1 MKKTNITLSIALAAV
16 FSASTAFAEAEVS
29 GKIVHESAKFTTSGT
44 TIGAA
49 TAHGK
54 DAFKQ
59 ETSARIYIDGEVN
72 DDATYH
78 VELNLM
84 KDGKAGANYDGNES
98 YTQRDA
104 LREAYVDT
112 QQGDWAIRAGK
123 QQVVW
128 GTADGMKLLDAINP
142 TDYSEMAQNQ
152 MEDSRLP
159 VWMINADTDLADGTN
174 LQIVLSEQ
182 KANKI
187 AGLNASGDQ
196 GHAFIMKGVD
206 TITGKRNG
214 FLNVAPALS
223 AVAQTFNLAATGQGG
238 VGGFQQAGTIAADTM
253 NPGWN
258 GSSSSLMPFTGF
270 TVDGF
275 AGNNVATTGGFDNV
289 SVAGQMLGAG
299 QTGSDGSDTVNGTAY
314 NGANATDGANLLFG
328 MAEGGLAA
336 GDPNGNG
343 GATNLVNGQWVG
355 ENPDGTWD
363 ISNPTAAFEYM
374 PNATFSTFN
383 TFAKATSSYVVD
395 SDAQDGINFGFR
407 TKNSTVDGVNYSFNV
422 LRHADANPYID
433 LSWHDKTTGEKLS
446 VELRQSPTNPAEQGM
461 PTGASAAVVTRDSV
475 VTDLISNAVANSD
488 TSPYSMGNASNATT
502 VLLKNAAGEYY
513 GVQDP
518 TNGSA
523 YAGDAP
529 VLRFTERSNDIT
541 SIGGSFDTTIETAEL
556 GGVVIRGEAMLNI
569 DEMTPVVN
577 RTLLA
582 IGDLTGALTMKKG
595 KTFRY
600 VIGAD
605 ITALTNMM
613 VSAQFIQ
620 IRNLD
625 YVDNTCTG
633 TTQMGNAYNCSE
645 YTADMATMHLSN
657 DLNKA
662 EKNKEFYSLFFSK
675 PFGASGEHRWN
686 NIFMFEENGGKWNR
700 LDAEFSI
707 DDDTQATVEYNKYWG
722 DENTQF
728 GQLKASSNIQVGVKY
743 SF

>member
-1 MKKTNITLSIALAAV
+1 MKKQNLILSAALAAV
-16 FSASTAFAEAEVS
+16 FSASTVFAEAEVT

-49 TAHGK
+49 SAQNK
-54 DAFKQ
+54 DYFKQ
-59 ETSARIYIDGEVN
+59 ETSARIFIDGEAS
-72 DDATYH
+72 DSATFH
-78 VELNLM
+78 VELQAF
-84 KDGKAGANYDGNES
+84 KDGKATTNYDSNES

-112 QQGDWAIRAGK
+112 EMNDWSIRAGK

-128 GTADGMKLLDAINP
+128 GTADGMKLLDTINP

-152 MEDSRLP
+152 MEDSRMP
-159 VWMINADTDLADGTN
+159 VWMINADTDLENGTN
-174 LQIVLSEQ
+174 LQFILSEQ

-187 AGLNASGDQ
+187 AGLNESGDQ
-196 GHAFIMKGVD
+196 GNAFIMKGVD
-206 TITGKRNG
+206 SITGKRNG
-214 FLNVAPALS
+214 FLNVTPALA
-223 AVAQTFNLAATGQGG
+223 AVAQTFNSAATGVGG
-238 VGGFQQAGTIAADTM
+238 IGGFQQAGTVAADTM
-253 NPGWN
+253 LAGWN

-275 AGNNVATTGGFDNV
+275 AGNYKDITGGFDNGSV
-289 SVAGQMLGAG
+289 SGQMLGAG
-299 QTGSDGSDTVNGTAY
+299 QTGSDGTNLANGTAY
-314 NGANATDGANLLFG
+314 DVNNAVDGIDLLYG
-328 MAEGGLAA
+328 MSQNGLAV
-336 GDPNGNG
+336 GDPNANSGV
-343 GATNLVNGQWVG
+343 TNLV
-355 ENPDGTWD
+355 DTTWD
-363 ISNPTAAFEYM
+363 VANPTAAFEYM

-383 TFAKATSSYVVD
+383 TFAQATSSYVKD
-395 SDAQDGINFGFR
+395 SKAQDSVNYGFR
-407 TKNSTVDGVNYSFNV
+407 TKTSTSDGVNYSFNV

-433 LSWHDKTTGEKLS
+433 MSWHDKVTGEELT

-461 PTGASAAVVTRDSV
+461 PLGASAAVVTRNSV

-502 VLLKNAAGEYY
+502 VMLKNSAGKYY
-513 GVQDP
+513 GAQDP
-518 TNGSA
+518 TGGTA
-523 YAGDAP
+523 YAGFAP
-529 VLRFTERSNDIT
+529 VLRFTEKSNDIT
-541 SIGGSFDTTIETAEL
+541 SIGGSFDTTVETTQL

-569 DEMTPVVN
+569 DEMTPIVN
-577 RTLLA
+577 RKLLA

-595 KTFRY
+595 NTFRY

-605 ITALTNMM
+605 VTALTNMM

-625 YVDNTCTG
+625 YVDNSCTG
-633 TTQMGNAYNCSE
+633 TTQMGSSYDCSE
-645 YTADMATMHLSN
+645 YTGDMATMHLTN
-657 DLNKA
+657 GMNKA

-686 NIFMFEENGGKWNR
+686 NITMYEENGGKWNR

-722 DENTQF
+722 NENTQF
-728 GQLKASSNIQVGVKY
+728 GQLEKSSNIQVGVKY

>member
-16 FSASTAFAEAEVS
+16 FSSSVAFAEAEVT

-49 TAHGK
+49 AAHDK
-54 DAFKQ
+54 DYFKQ
-59 ETSARIYIDGEVN
+59 ETSARIYIDDEVN
-72 DDATYH
+72 DDTTYH

-159 VWMINADTDLADGTN
+159 VWMINADRDLADGTN

-187 AGLNASGDQ
+187 AGMNASGDQ

-214 FLNVAPALS
+214 FLNVAPALA
-223 AVAQTFNLAATGQGG
+223 AVAQTFNAAATGQGG
-238 VGGFQQAGTIAADTM
+238 TGGFQQMDAVSSNGM
-253 NPGWN
+253 MPGWN
-258 GSSSSLMPFTGF
+258 GSSSSLVPFTGF

-289 SVAGQMLGAG
+289 TSPGQMLGAG
-299 QTGSDGSDTVNGTAY
+299 QTAADNGAGTLGSAY
-314 NGANATDGANLLFG
+314 NGVNATDGINLLYG
-328 MAEGGLAA
+328 MAENGLVA

-343 GATNLVNGQWVG
+343 GVTNLV
-355 ENPDGTWD
+355 DAAWD
-363 ISNPTAAFEYM
+363 IANPTAAFEYM

-383 TFAKATSSYVVD
+383 TFANATSSYVVD
-395 SDAQDGINFGFR
+395 GDAQDGINFGFR

-433 LSWHDKTTGEKLS
+433 LGWHDKTTGEKLS
-446 VELRQSPTNPAEQGM
+446 VELRQASTNSGDMGSPV
-461 PTGASAAVVTRDSV
+461 GAGAAIVARGDV
-475 VTDLISNAVANSD
+475 VTDLISNAVAAGD
-488 TSPYSMGNASNATT
+488 TSPYSMGNSSNSTT
-502 VLLKNAAGEYY
+502 VLLKNAAGQYY
-513 GVQDP
+513 GAQDP
-518 TNGSA
+518 TSGQGL
-523 YAGDAP
+523 YAGTGNAP
-529 VLRFTERSNDIT
+529 VLRFTEKSNDIT

-605 ITALTNMM
+605 VTALTNMM

-625 YVDNTCTG
+625 YVDTSCTG
-633 TTQMGNAYNCSE
+633 TTQMGNAYDCSE
-645 YTADMATMHLSN
+645 YTADMATMHLTN
-657 DLNKA
+657 GLNKA
-662 EKNKEFYSLFFSK
+662 EENKEFYSLFFSK

-722 DENTQF
+722 DANTQF
-728 GQLKASSNIQVGVKY
+728 GQLEKSSNIQVGVKY

>member
-1 MKKTNITLSIALAAV
+1 MKKQNLILSAALVAV
-16 FSASTAFAEAEVS
+16 FSASTAFAEAEVT

-49 TAHGK
+49 AAHGK
-54 DAFKQ
+54 DVFKQ
-59 ETSARIYIDGEVN
+59 ETSARIFIDGEAS
-72 DDATYH
+72 DSATYH

-84 KDGKAGANYDGNES
+84 KDGKAITNYDSNES

-112 QQGDWAIRAGK
+112 EMNDWSIRAGK

-128 GTADGMKLLDAINP
+128 GTADGMKLLDTINP

-152 MEDSRLP
+152 MEDSRMP

-187 AGLNASGDQ
+187 AGMNASGDQ

-214 FLNVAPALS
+214 FLNVAPALA
-223 AVAQTFNLAATGQGG
+223 AVASTFNSAATGQGG
-238 VGGFQQAGTIAADTM
+238 IGGFQQIDAVSSNGMIA
-253 NPGWN
+253 GWN
-258 GSSSSLMPFTGF
+258 GSSSSLIPFTGF

-289 SVAGQMLGAG
+289 SSTGQMLGANQSG
-299 QTGSDGSDTVNGTAY
+299 ADNGAGTTGTAY
-314 NGANATDGANLLFG
+314 NVANAVDGINLLSG
-328 MAEGGLAA
+328 MAENGLAA
-336 GDPNGNG
+336 GDPNGNNG
-343 GATNLVNGQWVG
+343 VTNLVNS
-355 ENPDGTWD
+355 TWN
-363 ISNPTAAFEYM
+363 ISNPTSAFEYM
-374 PNATFSTFN
+374 PSATFSTFN
-383 TFAKATSSYVVD
+383 TFAGATSSYLKD
-395 SDAQDGINFGFR
+395 ANAQDGYNIGFR
-407 TKNSTVDGVNYSFNV
+407 TKNTTVDGVNYSFNV

-433 LSWHDKTTGEKLS
+433 LSWNDKTTGEELV
-446 VELRQSPTNPAEQGM
+446 VELRQASTNPADMGS
-461 PTGASAAVVTRDSV
+461 PLGASTTIVTRDNV
-475 VTDLISNAVANSD
+475 VTTLVSNQSLGD
-488 TSPYSMGNASNATT
+488 TSPYSAGNSSNATT
-502 VLLKNAAGEYY
+502 VMLKNAAGKYY
-513 GVQDP
+513 GAQDP
-518 TNGSA
+518 TGGANYAGSA
-523 YAGDAP
+523 P
-529 VLRFTERSNDIT
+529 ILRFTEKSNDIT

-569 DEMTPVVN
+569 DEMTPIVN
-577 RTLLA
+577 RKLLA

-595 KTFRY
+595 KTFKY
-600 VIGAD
+600 VAGAD
-605 ITALTNMM
+605 ITVLTNMM
-613 VSAQFIQ
+613 VSAQLIQ

-625 YVDNTCTG
+625 YVDNSCTG
-633 TTQMGNAYNCSE
+633 TTQMGSSYDCSE
-645 YTADMATMHLSN
+645 YTGDMATMHLTN
-657 DLNKA
+657 GMNKA

-686 NIFMFEENGGKWNR
+686 NITMYEENGGKWNR

-722 DENTQF
+722 NENTQF
-728 GQLKASSNIQVGVKY
+728 GQLEKSSNIQVGVKY